1 VNDIYTSTSFGYL
14 LPTRGLVLKGGKP
27 DFGTILNL
35 AQNAENFG
43 FDALWVGD
51 SILAKPRLE
60 PMTTLAAI
68 ASVCRKAM
76 LGTSV
81 LLPALRQP
89 VVLAHAL
96 NTLDLISSGRLIL
109 GVGNGGPFE
118 IYQKEF
124 ANCGIPIKQRISR
137 TDETVQVM
145 KMLWSE
151 DHVSFSGKTCTLNDV
166 SLEPKP
172 FNAGGPKV
180 LMSAGHPMTDV
191 SIRRVATVSDG
202 WMTAQMTPKE
212 YGEIWSKI
220 RQVDPGK
227 KLIASLYMTMNL
239 NKDERSAVKESTDY
253 LQSYYGAAAHLDTW
267 GPFGDPE
274 TAVERLNEF
283 LDIGVTMFS
292 IRFSSFEQE
301 KQISLFT
308 EKVLPNLKH

>member
-35 AQNAENFG
+35 AQKAENSG
-43 FDALWVGD
+43 FNALWVGD

-124 ANCGIPIKQRISR
+124 ANCGVPIKQRVSR

-145 KMLWSE
+145 KMLWNN

-166 SLEPKP
+166 TLEPKP
-172 FNAGGPKV
+172 FTSGGPKV
-180 LMSAGHPMTDV
+180 LMSAGNPMTDV
-191 SIRRVATVSDG
+191 SIRRVARVSDG
-202 WMTAQMTPKE
+202 WMTAQMTPKQYE
-212 YGEIWSKI
+212 EIWGKI
-220 RQVDPGK
+220 KQVEPGK

-239 NKDERSAVKESTDY
+239 SKDGRSAVKESTDY

-274 TAVERLNEF
+274 AAVERLNEF
-283 LDIGVTMFS
+283 LDAGVTMFS

-308 EKVLPNLKH
+308 DKVLPNLKH